1 MQVASDLL
9 GTALEGL
16 VQALVLIG
24 VLAGALVL
32 QSKRK
37 TTDPRDQLI
46 KQLNSDLAKAAE
58 AIHELG
64 ERISFL
70 EGKFNGR

>member
-1 MQVASDLL
+1 VQVASDLL

-24 VLAGALVL
+24 VLAGAVVW

-37 TTDPRDQLI
+37 SSDPRDQLA
-46 KQLNSDLAKAAE
+46 KQLNSDLGKLTE
-58 AIHELG
+58 AVHELG
-64 ERISFL
+64 ERISYL
-70 EGKFNGR
+70 EGKSNGR